1 MNGGGKISSVADRI
15 RGGIAAV
22 LTLTTFT
29 LANYATDQR
38 WQAVF
43 MICGLLYFMTLLYY
57 MFKDVD

>member
-1 MNGGGKISSVADRI
+1 MNGGKISSVADRI

-57 MFKDVD
+57 MFKDMD